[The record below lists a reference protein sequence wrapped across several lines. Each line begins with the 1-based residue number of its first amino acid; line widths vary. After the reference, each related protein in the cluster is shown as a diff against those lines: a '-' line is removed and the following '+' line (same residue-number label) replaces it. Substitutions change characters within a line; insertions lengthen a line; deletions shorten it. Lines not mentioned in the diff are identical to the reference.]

1 MHMQPYFVRVPSTC
15 DLYICIHVL
24 IYTYII
30 THVHCIIH
38 TYLNILLAY
47 IYICEWY
54 SAERWWTSKRSIL
67 HFPRIRSQKPR
78 WYHDVDRCSAWEA
91 ESSGPSTGWRCLK
104 PRLKSFFSCAGE
116 LTHLESWCRCVSL
129 QLKCPPWFSIL
140 FRFVPP
146 KAGNLG
152 ICYRCLVCCMWCC
165 SHAVLELKTLPRAML
180 SSGDWR
186 TLDKPFINCSPAVSV
201 GELVCR
207 CCVLVSQ
214 L

>member
-1 MHMQPYFVRVPSTC
+1 MVQCWKMVNIKAFYSPFSTYSFAKTEVIPWCGPMFSVRSRELWPFYRLT
-15 DLYICIHVL
+15 LFE
-24 IYTYII
+24 
-30 THVHCIIH
+30 
-38 TYLNILLAY
+38 AQ
-47 IYICEWY
+47 
-54 SAERWWTSKRSIL
+54 AEVIFFLRRWANTS
-67 HFPRIRSQKPR
+67 Q
-78 WYHDVDRCSAWEA
+78 
-91 ESSGPSTGWRCLK
+91 
-104 PRLKSFFSCAGE
+104 
-116 LTHLESWCRCVSL
+116 ESWCRCVSL

-207 CCVLVSQ
+207 CCLVS
-214 L
+214 LSLSCKHFNFLCVMRCGLTGLM